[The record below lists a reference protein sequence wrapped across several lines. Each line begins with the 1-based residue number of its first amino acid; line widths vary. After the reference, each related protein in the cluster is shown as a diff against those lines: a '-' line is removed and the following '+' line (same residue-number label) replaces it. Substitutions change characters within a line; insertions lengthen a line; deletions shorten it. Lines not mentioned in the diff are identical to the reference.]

1 MPDAEDSDGV
11 TVSIRRRLLRGLEVV
26 WLLISR
32 GIGGLGEHHGTQL
45 AASMA
50 YYALLS
56 VFPAVIV
63 IAAAAGFVLDDPGAR
78 EDVVEFLTREL
89 PLSESS
95 GRSDIDKLLDGVA
108 TNAGTLGAFGLVALL
123 IAASAL
129 IGAVRNSL
137 SAIFEEVIR
146 RGPIRGKALDV
157 LIVVVLGVL
166 LTISFA
172 ATVVGQFQLDL
183 SGGIGDWLQGV
194 FESLGGTVIT
204 VATTTILFTLAFKIL
219 PAERHKLRDMWPGI
233 LFAIVSYELLKRGF
247 SIYLDNFS
255 NYSAIYG
262 SLGAVIAFMV
272 FIYLASLFFLLGA
285 EMAAEWPGIRD
296 DDGSDDGEGKTVG
309 EEIRDFFKGLVSRNP
324 VDP

>member
-1 MPDAEDSDGV
+1 MAA
-11 TVSIRRRLLRGLEVV
+11 IRGRLLRGVEVV

-63 IAAAAGFVLDDPGAR
+63 IAAGAGFVLDDPSAR

-108 TNAGTLGAFGLVALL
+108 TNAGTLGVVGLVALL

-137 SAIFEEVIR
+137 GTIFDERVR

-172 ATVVGQFQLDL
+172 ATVVGQFELDL

-194 FESLGGTVIT
+194 LESLGGTVVT
-204 VATTTILFTLAFKIL
+204 VLATTILFTLAFKIL
-219 PAERHKLRDMWPGI
+219 PAERHRLSDMWPGI
-233 LFAIVSYELLKRGF
+233 VFAIVSYELLKRGF
-247 SIYLDNFS
+247 SVYLDNFS
-255 NYSAIYG
+255 NYSAVYG

-285 EMAAEWPGIRD
+285 EMAAAWPEIRD
-296 DDGSDDGEGKTVG
+296 DEGEDDGEGKTVG
-309 EEIRDFFKGLVSRNP
+309 EEIRGFLKGLVSRNP
-324 VDP
+324 VEP